1 MDESAEEAFSLARIT
16 KSPIGQDGGDLIGW
30 KIGGYDW
37 QFLDMLLN
45 FDQCEQY
52 EILKITFFD
61 VDSQFASIHD
71 DLYST
76 LC

>member
-1 MDESAEEAFSLARIT
+1 MDESAEVAFSLARIT
-16 KSPIGQDGGDLIGW
+16 KSPIGQSGGDLIGC
-30 KIGGYDW
+30 KIGGYDR

-45 FDQCEQY
+45 FVKCEQY

-61 VDSQFASIHD
+61 VGSRFASIHD